1 MRVLVMGTGGVGGY
15 YGGMLA
21 HAGEDVWFVA
31 RGRQLEALRERGLE
45 VRTQGRTVLIHPAQT
60 VERPNQVDRPPD
72 LVLFTVKTY
81 DTESALEA
89 LRPAVGPD
97 TAVMT
102 LQNGIDSVDQ
112 LIAAFGAD
120 RVLVGVTYVAA
131 SVVEPGVVSENG
143 FSRRVVFGEPDGR
156 VTPRI
161 EAILAAFK
169 RAELD
174 AELATN
180 PRQALWDK
188 FVLVAPHATISS
200 LCQTPIGVTRET
212 PEAMEL
218 YRSMVGEVKS
228 VGESAGFAF
237 PADTAD
243 RIVANFMGAPP
254 GQVSSMQRDYAAGR
268 RVELEAL
275 TGTVVRRGEQLG
287 VPTPA
292 FRALYAVLRVRA
304 GTFGGLS

>member
-21 HAGEDVWFVA
+21 QAGEDVCFVA
-31 RGRQLEALRERGLE
+31 RGRQLEALREKGLE
-45 VRTQGRTVLIHPAQT
+45 LRTQGRTLRIEPAPT
-60 VERPNQVDRPPD
+60 VERPNQVDKPPD
-72 LVLFTVKTY
+72 LALFTVKTY
-81 DTESALEA
+81 DTAAALEA

-97 TAVMT
+97 TAVLT
-102 LQNGIDSVDQ
+102 LQNGIDSIDQ
-112 LIAAFGAD
+112 LIAAFGPD
-120 RVLVGVTYVAA
+120 RALAGVTYVAS
-131 SVVEPGVVSENG
+131 SVIEPGVINENG
-143 FSRRVVFGEPDGR
+143 FSRRVVLGEPDGR
-156 VTPRI
+156 VTPRV
-161 EAILAAFK
+161 EAILDQFR

-174 AELATN
+174 AELSTN

-200 LCQTPIGVTRET
+200 LCQTPIGQTRQT

-218 YRSMVGEVKS
+218 YRSMVGEVKA
-228 VGESAGFAF
+228 VGEAAGFAF
-237 PADTAD
+237 APDTAD
-243 RIVANFMGAPP
+243 RIVENFMGAPP
-254 GQVSSMQRDYAAGR
+254 GQVSSMQRDYAAQR

-292 FRALYAVLRVRA
+292 FRALYAVLKVRA
-304 GTFGGLS
+304 STFGGLS

>member
-21 HAGEDVWFVA
+21 HAGADVTFVA
-31 RGRQLEALRERGLE
+31 RGRQLEALREKGLE
-45 VRTQGRTVLIHPAQT
+45 LRTQGQTLLIRPAVT
-60 VERPNQVDRPPD
+60 FERPNQVAEPPE

-81 DTESALEA
+81 DTATALEA

-97 TAVMT
+97 TAVLT

-112 LIAAFGAD
+112 LGAAFGAD
-120 RVLVGVTYVAA
+120 RALAGVTYVAS
-131 SVVEPGVVSENG
+131 SVIEPGVVNENG
-143 FSRRVVFGEPDGR
+143 FSRKVIFGEPDGR
-156 VTPRI
+156 VTPRV
-161 EAILAAFK
+161 EAILAAFR
-169 RAELD
+169 RADLD
-174 AELATN
+174 AELSTS

-200 LCQTPIGVTRET
+200 LCQTPIGLTRRT

-218 YRSMVGEVKS
+218 YRAMIGEVKA
-228 VGESAGFAF
+228 VGESAGFTFA
-237 PADTAD
+237 PDTAD
-243 RIVANFMGAPP
+243 RIVQSFMGAPE
-254 GQVSSMQRDYAAGR
+254 GQVSSMQRDYAAQR

-292 FRALYAVLRVRA
+292 FRALYAVLKVRA
-304 GTFGGLS
+304 STFGGPS

>member
-1 MRVLVMGTGGVGGY
+1 MRVLVMGAGGVGGY

-21 HAGEDVWFVA
+21 RSGEDVSFVA
-31 RGRQLEALRERGLE
+31 RGRQLEALREKGLE
-45 VRTQGRTVLIHPAQT
+45 LRTQGRTLLIHPART
-60 VERPNQVDRPPD
+60 VERPNQVETPPD

-81 DTESALEA
+81 DTVPALEA
-89 LRPAVGPD
+89 LGPAVGPD
-97 TAVMT
+97 TAVLT

-112 LIAAFGAD
+112 IVAAFGAD
-120 RVLVGVTYVAA
+120 RVLAGVTYVAS
-131 SVVEPGVVSENG
+131 SVVEPGVVHENG

-156 VTPRI
+156 VTPRA

-169 RAELD
+169 RAELE
-174 AELATN
+174 AELSTN

-212 PEAMEL
+212 PEAMAL
-218 YRSMVGEVKS
+218 YRTMVGEVKA
-228 VGESAGFAF
+228 VGEAAGFAF
-237 PADTAD
+237 APDTAE
-243 RIVANFMGAPP
+243 RIVTSFMGAPP
-254 GQVSSMQRDYAAGR
+254 GQVSSMQRDYAAQR

-275 TGTVVRRGEQLG
+275 TGTVVRRGEALG

-292 FRALYAVLRVRA
+292 FRALYAVLKVRA
-304 GTFGGLS
+304 STFGGLS

>member
-1 MRVLVMGTGGVGGY
+1 MRVLVMGAGGVGGY

-21 HAGEDVWFVA
+21 HAGEDVCFVA
-31 RGRQLEALRERGLE
+31 RGPQLEALREKGLE
-45 VRTQGRTVLIHPAQT
+45 LRTQGRTLRIEPART
-60 VERPNQVDRPPD
+60 VERPNQVGEPPD

-81 DTESALEA
+81 DTAPALEA
-89 LRPAVGPD
+89 LRPTIGPD
-97 TAVMT
+97 TAVLT

-120 RVLVGVTYVAA
+120 RVLVGVTYIA
-131 SVVEPGVVSENG
+131 SSVIEPGVVNENG

-156 VTPRI
+156 VTPRA
-161 EAILAAFK
+161 EAILAAFR
-169 RAELD
+169 RAELEV
-174 AELATN
+174 ELATN

-218 YRSMVGEVKS
+218 YRAMIGEVKA

-237 PADTAD
+237 GPDTAD
-243 RIVANFMGAPP
+243 RIVENFVGAPP
-254 GQVSSMQRDYAAGR
+254 GQVSSMQRDYAAQR

-287 VPTPA
+287 VPTPS
-292 FRALYAVLRVRA
+292 FRALYAVLKVRA
-304 GTFGGLS
+304 STFGGLS